1 MRKGT
6 PRLSVYLR
14 IANALQVSMNQ
25 LLAGSNTLGQE
36 EAPCWDRQTANQ
48 ARGMLL
54 QLLALIDTN
63 DFAHGVEHN

>member
-1 MRKGT
+1 
-6 PRLSVYLR
+6 
-14 IANALQVSMNQ
+14 MNQ

-36 EAPCWDRQTANQ
+36 ETPCWDRQTANQ